1 MNEPTSNG
9 DEKSAAIPATPA
21 LPPAGAKPDGRP
33 RTLSDRVK
41 ALRLPAHVT
50 AGKPAASA
58 HPRLPWAL
66 CAVFGLTSL
75 VLAGYAFSRSGAGES
90 AKLPPSGSPGASSG
104 TVSQA
109 GEVVLES
116 DGYII
121 AAHQIQVSPKVGGM
135 VMKLNVEAGMR
146 VKVDEVIAE
155 IEKVEYETDR
165 DRIQGLLNAAIQ
177 RYEELRTGYR
187 KEEIA
192 QARAEMQEAEATL
205 EQAKRDYE
213 RNTGLRQDV
222 VSRKDFEMSKRDY
235 EAADRR
241 LTQKRLAYQLMV
253 DGPRKEKTEAARHE
267 VEQYRADLEK
277 AKWRFENCE
286 VKAPISGT
294 ILKTYAEK
302 GNIVNQLALNL
313 QGSICDMA
321 NLADLEVELKVQE
334 RDVPKVF
341 KGQLC
346 RVRSKAFPDRVY
358 NGVVSRLMPIA
369 DRAQGAVPVRVKVE
383 VPADEEGV
391 YLKPEMGAIVSFLRK

>member
-1 MNEPTSNG
+1 
-9 DEKSAAIPATPA
+9 
-21 LPPAGAKPDGRP
+21 
-33 RTLSDRVK
+33 
-41 ALRLPAHVT
+41 
-50 AGKPAASA
+50 
-58 HPRLPWAL
+58 LPWAL
-66 CAVFGLTSL
+66 CAVFGLTTL
-75 VLAGYAFSRSGAGES
+75 VLAGYSFSRPGSGEPAR
-90 AKLPPSGSPGASSG
+90 LPPSGSPSASPGAV
-104 TVSQA
+104 TQA

-135 VMKLNVEAGMR
+135 IMKLNVEAGMR
-146 VKVDEVIAE
+146 VKANDVIAE
-155 IEKVEYETDR
+155 IEEVDYQTDY
-165 DRIQGLLNAAIQ
+165 DRIHGLLHAAIQ
-177 RYEELRTGYR
+177 RWRELDTGYR

-192 QARAEMQEAEATL
+192 QAKAEMQEAEANL
-205 EQAKRDYE
+205 DQAKRDYE

-253 DGPRKEKTEAARHE
+253 EGPRKEKTEAALNE
-267 VEQYRADLEK
+267 VIQYGADLDK
-277 AKWRFENCE
+277 ADWKLRNCK
-286 VKAPISGT
+286 VRAPISGT
-294 ILKTYAEK
+294 ILKTYAEE

-369 DRAQGAVPVRVKVE
+369 DRAQGAVPVRVKVD
-383 VPADEEGV
+383 VPAEEEGV